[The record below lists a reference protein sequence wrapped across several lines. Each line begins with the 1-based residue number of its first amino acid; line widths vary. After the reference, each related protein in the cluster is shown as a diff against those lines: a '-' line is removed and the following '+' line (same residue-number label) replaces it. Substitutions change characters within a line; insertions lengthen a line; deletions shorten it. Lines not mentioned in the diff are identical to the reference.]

1 MHARYIALYRQET
14 QNEWGATLYA
24 RGILRMTFIP
34 EELAYLRARVAQP
47 TAEAYMLQMAELG
60 IPERE
65 LYDLVT
71 ATLNE

>member
-1 MHARYIALYRQET
+1 
-14 QNEWGATLYA
+14 
-24 RGILRMTFIP
+24 MTFIP